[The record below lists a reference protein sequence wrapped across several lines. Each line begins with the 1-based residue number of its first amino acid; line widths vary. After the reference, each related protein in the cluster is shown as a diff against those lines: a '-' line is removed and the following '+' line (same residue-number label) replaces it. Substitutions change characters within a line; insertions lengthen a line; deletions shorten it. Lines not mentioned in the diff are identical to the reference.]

1 MKVYQ
6 LLERL
11 TFGEEHDGTPT
22 DDGWEVFTWMTDN
35 HGAGFIPCKWM
46 QIQIE
51 NDERGL
57 VIIRNDIETQ
67 EQLEC
72 EIEDIKCALDKCH
85 KL

>member
-1 MKVYQ
+1 MNITQ

-22 DDGWEVFTWMTDN
+22 EDGWEVFAWMTDN
-35 HGAGFIPCKWM
+35 RGAGFLPCKWM

-51 NDERGL
+51 NDEKGL

-67 EQLEC
+67 EQLER

-85 KL
+85 KP